1 MDSYIFNKLQNI
13 KNEKLYRCEK
23 NIDKLNIKI
32 NLSSNDYLSMSKN
45 PVLFNEAI
53 NAINLYG
60 VGSPS
65 SRLVSGNLSIHKNLE
80 KTITSLKETEDTIV
94 VGSGYIA
101 NLGVLSSLCSKDFI
115 IFSDKINHASI
126 VDGAILSRA
135 KLVRYKHCDTND
147 LIEKITQYS
156 NYRKVII
163 TDSVFSMDGDV
174 APLEAL
180 SEISKKYNALLIV
193 DDAHGFGVLGKNGSG
208 ALEHLRLKNENIIQI
223 GTLSKAVGNYGGFIT
238 GKKLYI
244 DYFRNFLRGFIYST
258 ALPPSVILSSEKSI
272 EIISTMKNDRE
283 ILRENSIYLRTKLK
297 NMKLETVEGET
308 PIIPI
313 ILKGEEKV
321 LDISKKLLEKGIYVP
336 AIRKPTVPKG
346 LERIRV
352 SLNTNI
358 SKKDIDIFLNNLKEL
373 I

>member
-1 MDSYIFNKLQNI
+1 MDNYIFNKLQNV
-13 KNEKLYRCEK
+13 KNENLYRCEK
-23 NIDKLNIKI
+23 NIDDLNIKI

-45 PVLFNEAI
+45 PALFNEAI

-65 SRLVSGNLSIHKNLE
+65 SRLVSGNLSIHKKLE
-80 KTITSLKETEDTIV
+80 KTITNLKETEDTIV

-101 NLGVLSSLCSKDFI
+101 NLGVLSSLCNKDFV

-147 LIEKITQYS
+147 LIKKIIQYS
-156 NYRKVII
+156 TYKKVIV
-163 TDSVFSMDGDV
+163 TDSVFSMDGDI
-174 APLEAL
+174 APLEKL
-180 SEISKKYNALLIV
+180 NEISKKYDALLIV
-193 DDAHGFGVLGKNGSG
+193 DDAHGFGVLGKKGSG
-208 ALEHLRLKNENIIQI
+208 ALEYLELKNENIIQI

-258 ALPPSVILSSEKSI
+258 ALPPSVVLSSKKSI
-272 EIISTMKNDRE
+272 DLISTMESERKT
-283 ILRENSIYLRTKLK
+283 LRENSIYLRKKLK
-297 NMKLETVEGET
+297 NMGLETVEGIT

-313 ILKGEEKV
+313 ILKGEKKV

-358 SKKDIDIFLNNLKEL
+358 SKEDINIFLNDLKEL
-373 I
+373 V